1 MIVPGAVAGLA
12 WSAGNMASLL
22 AVTHLGQ
29 ALGYSACQGS
39 LMVSGLWAI
48 LWFREVGG
56 RDAVLWLLAAGLC
69 AGGIVALAWE
79 MRSAS

>member
-1 MIVPGAVAGLA
+1 
-12 WSAGNMASLL
+12 
-22 AVTHLGQ
+22 
-29 ALGYSACQGS
+29 
-39 LMVSGLWAI
+39 MVSGLWAI